1 MTDPTTPAAPPSASP
16 AARPPKQ
23 ARTGVKSNG
32 VRKAASKSNRSRAR
46 EFVLQALYQ
55 HIVGRNEATAIDSF
69 TRDLAGFH
77 KADAAHYNAV
87 LHGCI
92 NTAAELDALITPLL
106 DRKMAEISPIEHA
119 TMWIGVYEFQHCLDV
134 PWRVVLNECIELAKE
149 WACAGLDDGFAN
161 RYTLTTD
168 GLLFL
173 DLSQP
178 PYTIL
183 NWLAMLVENRRFQPT
198 TAVAAQGIE
207 YLKQVFLP
215 DASQADVIVGYRADD
230 SYFSFARAFVN
241 NAISIDQLAEA
252 MRLGELG
259 KQIVLA
265 SPQAFAA
272 LRFQGC
278 EIARAST
285 YHGLRNE
292 RDRTARE
299 AYRRK
304 SAEADLDGLF
314 MRDIIREKVTNDDP
328 RL

>member
-1 MTDPTTPAAPPSASP
+1 MET
-16 AARPPKQ
+16 
-23 ARTGVKSNG
+23 
-32 VRKAASKSNRSRAR
+32 
-46 EFVLQALYQ
+46 L
-55 HIVGRNEATAIDSF
+55 AIDLWHGSSHVIKHPEYGLGKPNNDYGRGF
-69 TRDLAGFH
+69 YCTR
-77 KADAAHYNAV
+77 
-87 LHGCI
+87 
-92 NTAAELDALITPLL
+92 
-106 DRKMAEISPIEHA
+106 S
-119 TMWIGVYEFQHCLDV
+119 
-134 PWRVVLNECIELAKE
+134 IELAKE
-149 WACAGLDDGFAN
+149 WACAD
-161 RYTLTTD
+161 RYTLATN
-168 GLLFL
+168 GLTFL

-183 NWLAMLVENRRFQPT
+183 NWLALLVENRRFQPT

-207 YLKQVFLP
+207 YLKRVFLP
-215 DASQADVIVGYRADD
+215 DTSQADVIVGYRADD

-241 NAISIDQLAEA
+241 NAISLDQLAEV

-285 YHGLRNE
+285 YHVLRNE

-299 AYRRK
+299 AYRRN

-314 MRDIIREKVTNDDP
+314 MRDIIREKVTNDDH
-328 RL
+328 RLR

>member
-1 MTDPTTPAAPPSASP
+1 METSSIELWHGSSHVIKHPEYGMGKPNNDYGRGFYCT
-16 AARPPKQ
+16 
-23 ARTGVKSNG
+23 
-32 VRKAASKSNRSRAR
+32 RS
-46 EFVLQALYQ
+46 
-55 HIVGRNEATAIDSF
+55 
-69 TRDLAGFH
+69 
-77 KADAAHYNAV
+77 
-87 LHGCI
+87 
-92 NTAAELDALITPLL
+92 
-106 DRKMAEISPIEHA
+106 
-119 TMWIGVYEFQHCLDV
+119 
-134 PWRVVLNECIELAKE
+134 IELAKE
-149 WACAGLDDGFAN
+149 WACVGLDDGFAN

-168 GLLFL
+168 GLLF
-173 DLSQP
+173 
-178 PYTIL
+178 YTIL

-215 DASQADVIVGYRADD
+215 DTSQADTIIGYRADD

-241 NAISIDQLAEA
+241 NAISLDQLAEA

-259 KQIVLA
+259 KQIVLT
-265 SPQAFAA
+265 SPRAFAA

-285 YHGLRNE
+285 YHVLRNE

-299 AYRRK
+299 AYRRN

-328 RL
+328 RLR

>member
-1 MTDPTTPAAPPSASP
+1 METASIELWHGSSHVIKHP
-16 AARPPKQ
+16 EY
-23 ARTGVKSNG
+23 GLVKPNNDYG
-32 VRKAASKSNRSRAR
+32 RGFYCTRS
-46 EFVLQALYQ
+46 V
-55 HIVGRNEATAIDSF
+55 
-69 TRDLAGFH
+69 
-77 KADAAHYNAV
+77 
-87 LHGCI
+87 
-92 NTAAELDALITPLL
+92 
-106 DRKMAEISPIEHA
+106 
-119 TMWIGVYEFQHCLDV
+119 
-134 PWRVVLNECIELAKE
+134 ELAKE

-215 DASQADVIVGYRADD
+215 
-230 SYFSFARAFVN
+230 
-241 NAISIDQLAEA
+241 
-252 MRLGELG
+252 
-259 KQIVLA
+259 
-265 SPQAFAA
+265 AFAA

>member
-1 MTDPTTPAAPPSASP
+1 M
-16 AARPPKQ
+16 
-23 ARTGVKSNG
+23 
-32 VRKAASKSNRSRAR
+32 
-46 EFVLQALYQ
+46 
-55 HIVGRNEATAIDSF
+55 
-69 TRDLAGFH
+69 
-77 KADAAHYNAV
+77 
-87 LHGCI
+87 
-92 NTAAELDALITPLL
+92 
-106 DRKMAEISPIEHA
+106 
-119 TMWIGVYEFQHCLDV
+119 
-134 PWRVVLNECIELAKE
+134 
-149 WACAGLDDGFAN
+149 
-161 RYTLTTD
+161 TTD

-230 SYFSFARAFVN
+230 SYFSFA
-241 NAISIDQLAEA
+241 AISIDQLAEA

-314 MRDIIREKVTNDDP
+314 MRDFIHEKVTNDDP

>member
-1 MTDPTTPAAPPSASP
+1 MET
-16 AARPPKQ
+16 
-23 ARTGVKSNG
+23 
-32 VRKAASKSNRSRAR
+32 
-46 EFVLQALYQ
+46 L
-55 HIVGRNEATAIDSF
+55 AIDLWHGSSRVIKHPEYGLGKPNNDYGRGF
-69 TRDLAGFH
+69 YCTRS
-77 KADAAHYNAV
+77 V
-87 LHGCI
+87 
-92 NTAAELDALITPLL
+92 
-106 DRKMAEISPIEHA
+106 
-119 TMWIGVYEFQHCLDV
+119 
-134 PWRVVLNECIELAKE
+134 ELAKE

-161 RYTLTTD
+161 RYTLATN
-168 GLLFL
+168 GLTFL
-173 DLSQP
+173 DLSQL

-183 NWLAMLVENRRFQPT
+183 NWLALLVENRRFQPT
-198 TAVAAQGIE
+198 TTVAAQGIE

-314 MRDIIREKVTNDDP
+314 MRDIIREKVTNDDH
-328 RL
+328 RLR

>member
-1 MTDPTTPAAPPSASP
+1 METASIELWHGSSHVIKHP
-16 AARPPKQ
+16 EY
-23 ARTGVKSNG
+23 GLVKPNNDYG
-32 VRKAASKSNRSRAR
+32 RGFYCTRS
-46 EFVLQALYQ
+46 V
-55 HIVGRNEATAIDSF
+55 
-69 TRDLAGFH
+69 
-77 KADAAHYNAV
+77 
-87 LHGCI
+87 
-92 NTAAELDALITPLL
+92 
-106 DRKMAEISPIEHA
+106 
-119 TMWIGVYEFQHCLDV
+119 
-134 PWRVVLNECIELAKE
+134 ELAKE

-168 GLLFL
+168 GLTLPGPVPAAL
-173 DLSQP
+173 HHP
-178 PYTIL
+178 E
-183 NWLAMLVENRRFQPT
+183 LAGPAGRKPSFQPT

-207 YLKQVFLP
+207 YLKQVSLP

-241 NAISIDQLAEA
+241 NAISLDQLAEA

-299 AYRRK
+299 AYRRN

>member
-1 MTDPTTPAAPPSASP
+1 MET
-16 AARPPKQ
+16 
-23 ARTGVKSNG
+23 
-32 VRKAASKSNRSRAR
+32 
-46 EFVLQALYQ
+46 L
-55 HIVGRNEATAIDSF
+55 AIDLWHGSSHVIKHPEYGLVKPNNDYGRGF
-69 TRDLAGFH
+69 YCTRS
-77 KADAAHYNAV
+77 V
-87 LHGCI
+87 
-92 NTAAELDALITPLL
+92 
-106 DRKMAEISPIEHA
+106 
-119 TMWIGVYEFQHCLDV
+119 
-134 PWRVVLNECIELAKE
+134 ELAKE

-259 KQIVLA
+259 KRSYSPVLRHSRHCGSKA
-265 SPQAFAA
+265 AKSPA
-272 LRFQGC
+272 LRPTTDCVTSATAQLAKPTAAKVQKPISTAC
-278 EIARAST
+278 SCATSSAR
-285 YHGLRNE
+285 
-292 RDRTARE
+292 
-299 AYRRK
+299 K
-304 SAEADLDGLF
+304 
-314 MRDIIREKVTNDDP
+314 
-328 RL
+328 

>member
-1 MTDPTTPAAPPSASP
+1 METASIELWHGSSHVIKHP
-16 AARPPKQ
+16 EY
-23 ARTGVKSNG
+23 GLVKPNNDYG
-32 VRKAASKSNRSRAR
+32 RGFYCTRS
-46 EFVLQALYQ
+46 V
-55 HIVGRNEATAIDSF
+55 
-69 TRDLAGFH
+69 
-77 KADAAHYNAV
+77 
-87 LHGCI
+87 
-92 NTAAELDALITPLL
+92 
-106 DRKMAEISPIEHA
+106 
-119 TMWIGVYEFQHCLDV
+119 
-134 PWRVVLNECIELAKE
+134 ELAKE

-259 KQIVLA
+259 KQIVSPVLRHSRHCGSKAA
-265 SPQAFAA
+265 SS
-272 LRFQGC
+272 QGC

>member
-1 MTDPTTPAAPPSASP
+1 METASIELWHGSSHVIKHP
-16 AARPPKQ
+16 EY
-23 ARTGVKSNG
+23 GLVKPNNDYG
-32 VRKAASKSNRSRAR
+32 RGFYCTRS
-46 EFVLQALYQ
+46 V
-55 HIVGRNEATAIDSF
+55 
-69 TRDLAGFH
+69 
-77 KADAAHYNAV
+77 
-87 LHGCI
+87 
-92 NTAAELDALITPLL
+92 
-106 DRKMAEISPIEHA
+106 
-119 TMWIGVYEFQHCLDV
+119 
-134 PWRVVLNECIELAKE
+134 ELAKE

-183 NWLAMLVENRRFQPT
+183 NWLA

-272 LRFQGC
+272 LLFQGC

>member
-1 MTDPTTPAAPPSASP
+1 METASIELWHGSSHVIKHP
-16 AARPPKQ
+16 EY
-23 ARTGVKSNG
+23 GLVKPN
-32 VRKAASKSNRSRAR
+32 ND
-46 EFVLQALYQ
+46 Y
-55 HIVGRNEATAIDSF
+55 GRGF
-69 TRDLAGFH
+69 YCTR
-77 KADAAHYNAV
+77 
-87 LHGCI
+87 
-92 NTAAELDALITPLL
+92 
-106 DRKMAEISPIEHA
+106 
-119 TMWIGVYEFQHCLDV
+119 
-134 PWRVVLNECIELAKE
+134 RVELAKE

-173 DLSQP
+173 DLSQ
-178 PYTIL
+178 
-183 NWLAMLVENRRFQPT
+183 
-198 TAVAAQGIE
+198 
-207 YLKQVFLP
+207 P

>member
-1 MTDPTTPAAPPSASP
+1 METASIELWHGSSHVIKHP
-16 AARPPKQ
+16 EY
-23 ARTGVKSNG
+23 GLVKPNNDYG
-32 VRKAASKSNRSRAR
+32 RGFYCTRS
-46 EFVLQALYQ
+46 V
-55 HIVGRNEATAIDSF
+55 
-69 TRDLAGFH
+69 
-77 KADAAHYNAV
+77 
-87 LHGCI
+87 
-92 NTAAELDALITPLL
+92 
-106 DRKMAEISPIEHA
+106 
-119 TMWIGVYEFQHCLDV
+119 
-134 PWRVVLNECIELAKE
+134 ELAKE
-149 WACAGLDDGFAN
+149 WACAGMDDGFAN

-183 NWLAMLVENRRFQPT
+183 NWLGTRCPSSSTRKTGLMPSMVPT

-241 NAISIDQLAEA
+241 NAISLDQLAEA

-259 KQIVLA
+259 KQIVLT

-285 YHGLRNE
+285 YHVLRNE

-299 AYRRK
+299 AYRRN

-314 MRDIIREKVTNDDP
+314 MRDIIREKVTNDDH
-328 RL
+328 RLR

>member
-1 MTDPTTPAAPPSASP
+1 MALRMSSSILNTGWSSRTTIMAADSI
-16 AARPPKQ
+16 AR
-23 ARTGVKSNG
+23 
-32 VRKAASKSNRSRAR
+32 AASSWPRN
-46 EFVLQALYQ
+46 
-55 HIVGRNEATAIDSF
+55 GR
-69 TRDLAGFH
+69 
-77 KADAAHYNAV
+77 
-87 LHGCI
+87 
-92 NTAAELDALITPLL
+92 
-106 DRKMAEISPIEHA
+106 
-119 TMWIGVYEFQHCLDV
+119 
-134 PWRVVLNECIELAKE
+134 
-149 WACAGLDDGFAN
+149 AGLDDGFAN

>member
-1 MTDPTTPAAPPSASP
+1 MRDWMTVRESVHVDHGRAPLPGPVPAALHHP
-16 AARPPKQ
+16 
-23 ARTGVKSNG
+23 
-32 VRKAASKSNRSRAR
+32 
-46 EFVLQALYQ
+46 E
-55 HIVGRNEATAIDSF
+55 
-69 TRDLAGFH
+69 LAG
-77 KADAAHYNAV
+77 
-87 LHGCI
+87 
-92 NTAAELDALITPLL
+92 
-106 DRKMAEISPIEHA
+106 HA
-119 TMWIGVYEFQHCLDV
+119 G
-134 PWRVVLNECIELAKE
+134 R
-149 WACAGLDDGFAN
+149 
-161 RYTLTTD
+161 
-168 GLLFL
+168 
-173 DLSQP
+173 
-178 PYTIL
+178 
-183 NWLAMLVENRRFQPT
+183 NRRFQPT

-314 MRDIIREKVTNDDP
+314 MRDIIREKVTNDDH
-328 RL
+328 RLR

>member
-1 MTDPTTPAAPPSASP
+1 MSDLRKLAQFIHDITWDQLPERVRETAALRVLDLVSVAAGAAKDPLVAAV
-16 AARPPKQ
+16 KQ
-23 ARTGVKSNG
+23 ALGAVSGCTVVMPHDN
-32 VRKAASKSNRSRAR
+32 
-46 EFVLQALYQ
+46 
-55 HIVGRNEATAIDSF
+55 
-69 TRDLAGFH
+69 AG
-77 KADAAHYNAV
+77 
-87 LHGCI
+87 
-92 NTAAELDALITPLL
+92 
-106 DRKMAEISPIEHA
+106 
-119 TMWIGVYEFQHCLDV
+119 
-134 PWRVVLNECIELAKE
+134 
-149 WACAGLDDGFAN
+149 
-161 RYTLTTD
+161 D
-168 GLLFL
+168 GLPDANL
-173 DLSQP
+173 
-178 PYTIL
+178 
-183 NWLAMLVENRRFQPT
+183 ERR
-198 TAVAAQGIE
+198 
-207 YLKQVFLP
+207 LP

-241 NAISIDQLAEA
+241 HAISIDQLAEA

>member
-1 MTDPTTPAAPPSASP
+1 METASIELWHGSSHVIKHP
-16 AARPPKQ
+16 EY
-23 ARTGVKSNG
+23 GLVKPNNDYG
-32 VRKAASKSNRSRAR
+32 RGFYCTRS
-46 EFVLQALYQ
+46 V
-55 HIVGRNEATAIDSF
+55 
-69 TRDLAGFH
+69 
-77 KADAAHYNAV
+77 
-87 LHGCI
+87 
-92 NTAAELDALITPLL
+92 
-106 DRKMAEISPIEHA
+106 
-119 TMWIGVYEFQHCLDV
+119 
-134 PWRVVLNECIELAKE
+134 ELAKE

-198 TAVAAQGIE
+198 TTVAAQGIE

-215 DASQADVIVGYRADD
+215 DTSQSDVIVGYRADD
-230 SYFSFARAFVN
+230 SYFSF
-241 NAISIDQLAEA
+241 DQLAEA

-259 KQIVLA
+259 KQIVLT

-285 YHGLRNE
+285 YHVLRNE

-299 AYRRK
+299 AYRRN

-314 MRDIIREKVTNDDP
+314 MRDIIREKVTNDDH
-328 RL
+328 RLR

>member
-1 MTDPTTPAAPPSASP
+1 METASIELWHGSSHVIKHP
-16 AARPPKQ
+16 EY
-23 ARTGVKSNG
+23 GLVKPNNDYG
-32 VRKAASKSNRSRAR
+32 RGFYCTRS
-46 EFVLQALYQ
+46 V
-55 HIVGRNEATAIDSF
+55 
-69 TRDLAGFH
+69 
-77 KADAAHYNAV
+77 
-87 LHGCI
+87 
-92 NTAAELDALITPLL
+92 
-106 DRKMAEISPIEHA
+106 
-119 TMWIGVYEFQHCLDV
+119 
-134 PWRVVLNECIELAKE
+134 ELAKE

-161 RYTLTTD
+161 RYTL
-168 GLLFL
+168 
-173 DLSQP
+173 

-183 NWLAMLVENRRFQPT
+183 NWLALLVENRRFQPT
-198 TAVAAQGIE
+198 TTVAAQGIE

-241 NAISIDQLAEA
+241 NAISLDQLAEA

-259 KQIVLA
+259 KQIVLT

-285 YHGLRNE
+285 YHVLRNE

-299 AYRRK
+299 AYRRN

-314 MRDIIREKVTNDDP
+314 MRDIIREKVTNDDH
-328 RL
+328 RLR

>member
-1 MTDPTTPAAPPSASP
+1 METASIELWHGSSHVIKHP
-16 AARPPKQ
+16 EY
-23 ARTGVKSNG
+23 GLVKPNNDYG
-32 VRKAASKSNRSRAR
+32 RGFYCTRS
-46 EFVLQALYQ
+46 V
-55 HIVGRNEATAIDSF
+55 
-69 TRDLAGFH
+69 
-77 KADAAHYNAV
+77 
-87 LHGCI
+87 
-92 NTAAELDALITPLL
+92 
-106 DRKMAEISPIEHA
+106 
-119 TMWIGVYEFQHCLDV
+119 
-134 PWRVVLNECIELAKE
+134 ELAKE

-215 DASQADVIVGYRADD
+215 D
-230 SYFSFARAFVN
+230 ARAFVN